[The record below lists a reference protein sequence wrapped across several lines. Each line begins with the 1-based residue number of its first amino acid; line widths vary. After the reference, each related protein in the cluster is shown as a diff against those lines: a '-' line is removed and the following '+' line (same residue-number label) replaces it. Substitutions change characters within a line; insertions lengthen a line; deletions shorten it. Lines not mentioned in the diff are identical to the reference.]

1 MQRKSSAGVS
11 IPSSQEP
18 EVDTAAV
25 RDILLTAPGPVL
37 AWGGDSTSRECRAG
51 ARRAWQ
57 PNLSSWEDPEATA
70 ALQMGWGD
78 LCSARL
84 PPASLHTG
92 RGPSSLTLQNRGH
105 KAGTSAEMET
115 LMLPLVKLL
124 RFSSPHSFALILILQ
139 K

>member
-1 MQRKSSAGVS
+1 M
-11 IPSSQEP
+11 
-18 EVDTAAV
+18 DTAAV

-37 AWGGDSTSRECRAG
+37 AWGGGSTSRERRAG

-70 ALQMGWGD
+70 ALQTMGD

-115 LMLPLVKLL
+115 HAAS
-124 RFSSPHSFALILILQ
+124 R
-139 K
+139 